1 LIKMKIK
8 DEWIRLAREFAEKKQ
23 PTSYPRFGE
32 SKEQQIERLTAGK
45 IGELVGQA
53 ALAELG
59 IPHICPSKLVVVEE
73 MSYGDV
79 ADCTIYPNTKNVKK
93 VDFKCAWKAFHKRI
107 LVPED
112 MFQSQ
117 HKDIYI
123 GIKINMDKKESEV
136 YGYAPRDEMETKH
149 EITNF
154 GEGPA
159 YWVYLKELHPLE
171 ELRYI

>member
-1 LIKMKIK
+1 MKIK
-8 DEWIRLAREFAEKKQ
+8 DEWIKLAEEFARKKQ

-32 SKEQQIERLTAGK
+32 SAEQQKERITVGK

-53 ALAELG
+53 ALADMG
-59 IPHICPSKLVVVEE
+59 IPHTCPSKLVVVEE

-79 ADCTIYPNTKNVKK
+79 ADCTLYPNTKKEKK
-93 VDFKCAWKAFHKRI
+93 VDFKCAWKTFHKRI

-112 MFQSQ
+112 MFESQ
-117 HKDIYI
+117 YKDVYI
-123 GIKINMDKKESEV
+123 GIKIDIDKKEAEV
-136 YGYAPRDEMETKH
+136 YGYVSRDEMKTKH
-149 EITNF
+149 DVTDF

-171 ELRYI
+171 ELKNL